1 MRENLRI
8 GIDLGG
14 TKIEAAVLDGEGR
27 FVDRRR
33 VPNPRDY
40 GAMLEAIA
48 GLVDAAEAATDH
60 SFDRLGIGIPGSPSP
75 ATGLIRNANSTW
87 MNGHALGRDLEHRL
101 GRPVRMAND
110 ANCMALSEA
119 TDGAGRGARSVF
131 GVILGTGCGG
141 GLVLDGKLIEGQN
154 GLAGEWGHIPLPVA
168 RPDEDSTCWCGR
180 RNCLETWISGSGLA
194 RDHAAVTG
202 QSLSAHDLIAAA
214 RAGDADAEASLDRH
228 RDRLGRGLA
237 MVINLI
243 DPEVIV
249 IAGGLSNVPEIVDG
263 ALEALRPHIFSDV
276 VTTQVRRADHGD
288 SSGVRGAAWL
298 WPDQVAG

>member
-1 MRENLRI
+1 MTHGLRL

-14 TKIEAAVLDGEGR
+14 TKIEAAALDADGR
-27 FVDRRR
+27 FLDRRR
-33 VPNPRDY
+33 VANPGDY
-40 GAMLEAIA
+40 DAMIEAIA
-48 GLVDAAEAATDH
+48 GLVQAAESETGH
-60 SFDRLGIGIPGSPSP
+60 SFDRFGIGIPGSPSP

-87 MNGHALGRDLEHRL
+87 MNGRTLGRDLEHRL

-131 GVILGTGCGG
+131 GVIIGTGCGG
-141 GLVLDGKLIEGQN
+141 GLVMNGALVEGHN
-154 GLAGEWGHIPLPVA
+154 GLAGEWGHIPLPA
-168 RPDEDSTCWCGR
+168 AQSDEDSSCWCGR

-194 RDHAAVTG
+194 RDHATVTG
-202 QSLSAHDLIAAA
+202 QSLAAHDIIAAA
-214 RAGDADAEASLDRH
+214 RAGDAPAQASLDRH

-237 MVINLI
+237 MVVNLI

-263 ALEALRPHIFSDV
+263 AFDALRPHVFSDV
-276 VTTQVRRADHGD
+276 VITHVRRADHGD

-298 WPDQVAG
+298 WPA